1 MINKKVLIIEDDE
14 SLQRALSDKLKIH
27 DITPVSVSDAK
38 AALRKVMTEKPDL
51 IILDIMLPGGMNGFD
66 VLEALKRN
74 PDSKPIPVIVL
85 TNLDGEEASA
95 KQIGAA
101 DYIVKANIEVDVLV
115 ERIKNMLKP

>member
-1 MINKKVLIIEDDE
+1 
-14 SLQRALSDKLKIH
+14 
-27 DITPVSVSDAK
+27 
-38 AALRKVMTEKPDL
+38 
-51 IILDIMLPGGMNGFD
+51 